1 MQTSRKRVKSGNSTA
16 RWIWR
21 LFLAMNAVILVGAA
35 GVGGFVLGG
44 LGGLQAQL
52 PKVNELG
59 EFRPRLVTE
68 VYSTELKANG
78 EEDHTL
84 LARLYRENREWVSL
98 NDIPKDLIDATIAI
112 EDRQFFEHHGVN
124 PKGIA
129 RAFLANLRSGRVSQG
144 GSTITQQLVKAVWLS
159 PERTMA
165 RKLKELVLAMQ
176 VEKSFTKE
184 EIIEM
189 YLNEVCYGHGAFGVR
204 AASKMYFGKEPREL
218 TLAQCALLAGLP
230 RRPTSYSP
238 ITHPDNAK
246 LRRKQV
252 LDSMV
257 IVHYITKKQD
267 ADIAKMPLGVERNL
281 KEQGFASFRAPY
293 FTHMVVRQLCDQYGV
308 KMVYE
313 GGMRVYTSLDMRIQ
327 KCAEEE
333 TTEWIENMR
342 REHMVSDSLK
352 GQGALA
358 CMAPQTGDVIAMVG
372 GVGPYEKVQYN
383 RAYPGPP
390 YYGRQPG
397 SSFKP
402 YVWSAALESGYGPNS
417 SVSTEGIN
425 IKQASGESWSPKGGH
440 GSYTLAGALAA
451 SINRVSVKLLLSIGA
466 EKVVNYGSRMM
477 GIDSA
482 RLRPVPSLAL
492 GTSEVAP
499 LEMATGFSCF
509 ATGGLRPTPRFIRR
523 ITDINGNILVE
534 QPPSSVRVL
543 QAPTAVSMVRMM
555 EGVID
560 HGTGT
565 RAHISGWPCAGK
577 TGTAQD
583 ARDTW
588 FVGYTPDLCAAIWIG
603 NDDHTPLSGGAF
615 GGTFCAPL
623 WGKFMSRAMKIY
635 PVHAKFPTGEGATGH
650 KSDEQTTKNG
660 GKTVTLC
667 RESGGL
673 ATPFCPSTYEKT
685 LGPDEKAPG
694 PCRIHRIS
702 NAGEAEGRSTDMG
715 GGGGGE
721 AVTVCAESGK
731 LATPNC
737 PNTVERSFAPGT
749 APSGYCTI
757 HGGGGRHGG
766 GEKAGGTKAGGE
778 KAGGTKAGGE
788 KAGGGGEKAGG
799 KAGGD
804 EPPPVDE
811 NG

>member
-1 MQTSRKRVKSGNSTA
+1 M
-16 RWIWR
+16 
-21 LFLAMNAVILVGAA
+21 
-35 GVGGFVLGG
+35 
-44 LGGLQAQL
+44 
-52 PKVNELG
+52 
-59 EFRPRLVTE
+59 TE
-68 VYSTELKANG
+68 VYSTELKPNG
-78 EEDHTL
+78 QEEHTL
-84 LARLYRENREWVSL
+84 LARLYRENREWVDL
-98 NDIPKDLIDATIAI
+98 QDIPKDLINATVSI
-112 EDRQFFEHHGVN
+112 EDREFFKHNGID

-129 RAFLANLRSGRVSQG
+129 RAFFANLRAHRVSQG
-144 GSTITQQLVKAVWLS
+144 GSTITQQLVKSVWLS

-165 RKLKELVLAMQ
+165 RKLKELTLAMQ

-204 AASKMYFGKEPREL
+204 AASKMYFGTEPKQL
-218 TLAQCALLAGLP
+218 TLEQCVLLAGLP
-230 RRPTSYSP
+230 RRPTYYSP
-238 ITHPDNAK
+238 VRYPDHAKARREQVAEAMADMKFITRAK
-246 LRRKQV
+246 AQE
-252 LDSMV
+252 
-257 IVHYITKKQD
+257 
-267 ADIAKMPLGVERNL
+267 IAKSPLNVEKNVQ
-281 KEQGFASFRAPY
+281 EQGFASFRAPY

-313 GGMRVYTSLDMRIQ
+313 GGLRVYTSLDMRIQ

-333 TTEWIENMR
+333 TTKWIEDFR
-342 REHMVSDSLK
+342 HEHMVADSLK
-352 GQGALA
+352 GQAALA

-417 SVSTEGIN
+417 VVSTEGIN
-425 IKQASGESWSPKGGH
+425 VKQASGESWSPKGGH
-440 GSYTLAGALAA
+440 GSYSLREALAQ
-451 SINRVSVKLLLSIGA
+451 SVNRVSVKLLMNIGA
-466 EKVVNYGSRMM
+466 PKVANYAARMM
-477 GIDSA
+477 NVDEV

-509 ATGGLRPTPRFIRR
+509 PTGGLRPTPRFIRR

-534 QPPSSVRVL
+534 TQPQFERVI
-543 QAPTAVSMVRMM
+543 QAPTAVSMVKMM
-555 EGVID
+555 EGVVD

-623 WGKFMSRAMKIY
+623 WGRFMSRAMKIY
-635 PVHAKFPTGEGATGH
+635 PLHAKFPTGEGATGD
-650 KSDEQTTKNG
+650 KSDDERASDSG

-673 ATPFCPSTYEKT
+673 ATAFCPSTYEKT
-685 LGPDEKAPG
+685 LATGERMPG
-694 PCRIHRIS
+694 PCRIHTAAT
-702 NAGEAEGRSTDMG
+702 AGKTGNRNVDTG

-721 AVTVCAESGK
+721 TVTVCAESGR

-737 PNTVERSFAPGT
+737 PNTVERTFPPGKAPT
-749 APSGYCTI
+749 GYCTI
-757 HGGGGRHGG
+757 HGGGGRHSGG
-766 GEKAGGTKAGGE
+766 GEKAGSKGGGE
-778 KAGGTKAGGE
+778 KAGA
-788 KAGGGGEKAGG
+788 GGEKAGG

-811 NG
+811 ND